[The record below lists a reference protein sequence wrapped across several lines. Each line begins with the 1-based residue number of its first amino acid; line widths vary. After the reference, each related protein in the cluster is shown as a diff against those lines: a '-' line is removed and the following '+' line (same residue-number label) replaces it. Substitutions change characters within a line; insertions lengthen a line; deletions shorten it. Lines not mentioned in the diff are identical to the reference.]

1 MTAAGPGPGRPIGT
15 VLIVDDDPVSLQ
27 FLSDALASLPDIQVR
42 AFEHGAALLEAA
54 RAERPDLIITDMQMP
69 EVDGLAILR
78 AFASAGYEPAVPIV
92 VITGS
97 ANREAR
103 RQALQLGASD
113 FLAKPL
119 DQDEIRVRCRNLV
132 NLTRAQRA
140 LSDRAAWLAEEVRR
154 ATATVVAREH
164 ETIFRLARAAE
175 YRDWETGTHI
185 RRIAE
190 CCRLIAE
197 RLGLPADLREDLYL
211 AAPLHDVGKLG
222 IPDHI
227 LRKPSRL
234 SPEEY
239 ITMQRHTVIGHALLD
254 DSPSHLLRLGAE
266 IALTHHERFDG
277 SGYPHGLAGTA
288 IPLVGR
294 IVAVTDVFD
303 ALISSRPYK
312 APWPREEARALILR
326 GAGSEFDPDCVDA
339 FMAEWDPILLAAE
352 RWSDEAQLD
361 ARPNPAGVR

>member
-1 MTAAGPGPGRPIGT
+1 MTATGPEPVRPGGT

-27 FLSDALASLPDIQVR
+27 FLADALASLPDVQVR
-42 AFEHGAALLEAA
+42 TFSHGTALLEAA

-69 EVDGLAILR
+69 EVDGLAILQ
-78 AFASAGYEPAVPIV
+78 AFAATEYLPPVPIIV
-92 VITGS
+92 VTGS
-97 ANREAR
+97 DNRDVR
-103 RQALQLGASD
+103 RRALQLGASD
-113 FLAKPL
+113 FLTKPL
-119 DQDEIRVRCRNLV
+119 DPDEIRVRCRNLV

-140 LSDRAAWLAEEVRR
+140 LSDRAAWLAAEVRR
-154 ATATVVAREH
+154 ATGTVVAREH

-190 CCRLIAE
+190 YCRLIAE
-197 RLGLPADLREDLYL
+197 RLGLPASLQEDLYL
-211 AAPLHDVGKLG
+211 AAPLHDLGKLG
-222 IPDHI
+222 IPDYI

-239 ITMQRHTVIGHALLD
+239 AVMQRHTVIGHELLH
-254 DSPSHLLRLGAE
+254 DSPSHLLHLGAE

-277 SGYPHGLAGTA
+277 TGYPQGLAGSA

-294 IVAVTDVFD
+294 IVAVADVFD

-312 APWPREEARALILR
+312 ACWPREEARALVLR

-339 FMAEWDPILLAAE
+339 FMAEWDPILVAAE
-352 RWSDEAQLD
+352 RWSDEAQLG
-361 ARPNPAGVR
+361 ARTDTAAAL